1 MVASKKSFKIGDL
14 VFAKVKGYPP
24 WPAKITK
31 IEKSKYNVYFY
42 GTGETANIKLE
53 DLFAYSETKAKYA
66 TEKIMKRKGFKEAIV
81 QIESALNGEDPS
93 PIALGSGPSSS
104 AAADDSKADETLNTT
119 EVSFNASRIS
129 ANSTVVDSSIKSEK
143 DDTKNG
149 DESSVAAAAITTKE
163 TPAKPV
169 KEETSK
175 KASKKATA
183 AADSPSPAP
192 KKTAP
197 VKDEPVKDEAVAVA
211 SPAKEPQPE
220 VVSRS
225 GRKIKPKRYLDG
237 EEEEPAVAPS
247 PAKKRAT
254 STTKVEKVAPTAAA
268 ATPTVAAAPAKKP
281 NPFDKI
287 ESERVYFL
295 KLERELV
302 ELNLEI
308 KSCVGLAKADPEK
321 CVELM
326 EQYQQLK
333 VTPTMLKKNPN
344 CVETMKRLRKYVGNA
359 KAWNMADEERIKFD
373 FQAQQ
378 IRTKAEQIYNQFKTM
393 FSVPEGTV
401 PFWEAFGEEVNKFQ
415 QRTKHLSQEE
425 LFLLVDEG
433 DIEQNL
439 NDDEKNGCSTDA
451 NSATAADA
459 EDKKNNDNSSSSSS
473 PDKSAS
479 ESLTET

>member
-93 PIALGSGPSSS
+93 PIVLASGPSSS
-104 AAADDSKADETLNTT
+104 TAVDDSKVDDSLNTT
-119 EVSFNASRIS
+119 EASFNASRIS
-129 ANSTVVDSSIKSEK
+129 ANSTVVDSSIKPEK
-143 DDTKNG
+143 EDAQNG
-149 DESSVAAAAITTKE
+149 DESIASVAAPAAKE
-163 TPAKPV
+163 SPAKPV
-169 KEETSK
+169 KEESSKKQPSK
-175 KASKKATA
+175 KAATSAA
-183 AADSPSPAP
+183 AADSPSTASR
-192 KKTAP
+192 KTAH
-197 VKDEPVKDEAVAVA
+197 VKDEPAKEEVPAAVA

-225 GRKIKPKRYLDG
+225 GRKIKPKRFLDG

-247 PAKKRAT
+247 PAKKRAV
-254 STTKVEKVAPTAAA
+254 STTKIERTLAPTATSA
-268 ATPTVAAAPAKKP
+268 PAPAKKA

-308 KSCVGLAKADPEK
+308 KSCVGLAKADPER

-425 LFLLVDEG
+425 LFLLVDEA

-439 NDDEKNGCSTDA
+439 NDDEKNGCSTEA
-451 NSATAADA
+451 NSVAEA
-459 EDKKNNDNSSSSSS
+459 EDKKENDNSSSLV
-473 PDKSAS
+473 KATS

>member
-1 MVASKKSFKIGDL
+1 MVASKKTFKIGDL

-53 DLFAYSETKAKYA
+53 DLFAYSETKQKYA
-66 TEKIMKRKGFKEAIV
+66 TEKIMKRKGFKEAII

-104 AAADDSKADETLNTT
+104 TAPNDSKADETLNTT
-119 EVSFNASRIS
+119 EASFNASRIS
-129 ANSTVVDSSIKSEK
+129 ANSTVVDSSIKTENEDSQ
-143 DDTKNG
+143 NG
-149 DESSVAAAAITTKE
+149 DESPSKD

-169 KEETSK
+169 KEDTK
-175 KASKKATA
+175 KPGKKATPAA
-183 AADSPSPAP
+183 AADSPSA
-192 KKTAP
+192 KKASTAAAA
-197 VKDEPVKDEAVAVA
+197 VKDEPVKEEPVA
-211 SPAKEPQPE
+211 SPVKEQPE

-225 GRKIKPKRYLDG
+225 GRKIKPKRFLDG

-254 STTKVEKVAPTAAA
+254 STTKVEKVASPA
-268 ATPTVAAAPAKKP
+268 VAPPPKKA

-321 CVELM
+321 CVDLM
-326 EQYQQLK
+326 EQYQKLK

-393 FSVPEGTV
+393 FPVPENSV
-401 PFWEAFGEEVNKFQ
+401 PFWEAFCEEVSKFE

-425 LFLLVDEG
+425 LFLLVDEA

-439 NDDEKNGCSTDA
+439 NDDEKNGCSTEA
-451 NSATAADA
+451 SSV
-459 EDKKNNDNSSSSSS
+459 ESESDKKSDTG
-473 PDKSAS
+473 AATG